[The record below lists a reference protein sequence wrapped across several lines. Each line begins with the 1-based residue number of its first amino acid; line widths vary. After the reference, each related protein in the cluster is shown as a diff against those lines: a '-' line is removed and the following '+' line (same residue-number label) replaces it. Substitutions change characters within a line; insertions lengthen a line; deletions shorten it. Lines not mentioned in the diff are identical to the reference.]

1 MYRFVARSYLENPY
15 KQRFLVYAGFG
26 DFRQPCYIAEKY
38 NYPIRKIK
46 LHTNFTRKKDCR
58 TAAFGAVKHP
68 GFPRKLRRNRKIHN
82 VRRKSAVLSVGAE
95 IGENEVECPT
105 CKAKNPK
112 GQKFCSSCGAKL
124 RKNCPHC
131 GAEIESGTKSCPQC
145 GGSAEEPAMVCVKC
159 GAVLKEGQAFCPSCG
174 TKQEKPCPSC
184 GAVMESD
191 AKFCPVCGASGDD
204 VKLCPNCKAEIKG
217 NAAFCSKCGTKNQLK
232 IRAVPKTTVTPVFMS
247 VDFFWRV

>member
-1 MYRFVARSYLENPY
+1 MRVSVIFGSRVILPKNIIILYARLNCTRISHEKRIAARQLSERSNIPASQGNCGEIEKFIMY
-15 KQRFLVYAGFG
+15 GG
-26 DFRQPCYIAEKY
+26 
-38 NYPIRKIK
+38 
-46 LHTNFTRKKDCR
+46 
-58 TAAFGAVKHP
+58 
-68 GFPRKLRRNRKIHN
+68 
-82 VRRKSAVLSVGAE
+82 KSAVLSVGAE
-95 IGENEVECPT
+95 IGGNEVECPT

-112 GQKFCSSCGAKL
+112 GQKICSSCGAKL

-217 NAAFCSKCGTKNQLK
+217 NAAFCSKCGTNNQLK
-232 IRAVPKTTVTPVFMS
+232 IRAVPKSTVTPVFMS